1 MKTATATALSFAD
14 VAVADGYVS
23 KEAVEEAQLL
33 YAAAKRRFPDATL
46 ADVMVRSGVLT
57 REEAREIER
66 RQGERL
72 AAQAREDLPPEVAA
86 AMAAPANRA
95 GRFVKLEIVGRGGLG
110 EVWRAYDPALRRVV
124 AIKFVRSLAPESWR
138 RFVQEAEILGRL
150 QHPNIVPLLEIG
162 DRFLVMPFIDGR
174 TLDAAGVDTRGAAGA
189 VRQAA
194 LALDHAHRQGVV
206 HRDVKPANL
215 LVAGGVVYVTD
226 FGIAKEVR
234 AREAMSTT
242 GAIIGTPAYM
252 SPEQVRGR
260 RDIDARADIYALGAT
275 LYQLLGGRVP
285 FASDDLFEMLR
296 AIQEDEPPR
305 LGGRVPRDLEAVA
318 RKAMEKSPSRRYATA
333 ADMAEDL
340 ARFLRGEPVRARP
353 SGPMARA
360 ARRLA
365 RLRAP
370 ATLALAAAV
379 LVGLAFAWL
388 QPGGAGKEKQLAPQ
402 PVPTVKGKQDQQ
414 PELDHAG
421 SNRMADWSQQA
432 LRRGDPDEALE
443 AANRAIDLDP
453 NNPGA
458 YYTRGKLYWDT
469 GRRAAAREDFRKYA
483 SFGTEYAKVVEAY
496 LSGNGR

>member
-174 TLDAAGVDTRGAAGA
+174 TLDAAGLDARGAADA

-275 LYQLLGGRVP
+275 LYQLLGRRVP

-296 AIQEDEPPR
+296 AIQEDEPPG
-305 LGGRVPRDLEAVA
+305 LGGPVPRDLEAVA

-353 SGPMARA
+353 SGALARM

-365 RLRAP
+365 RVRVP
-370 ATLALAAAV
+370 AALALALAATA
-379 LVGLAFAWL
+379 LGGLAFASL
-388 QPGGAGKEKQLAPQ
+388 RPAGGGEEKPRAPSSMPKRQ
-402 PVPTVKGKQDQQ
+402 AQAA
-414 PELDHAG
+414 EFDHAE

-432 LRRGDPDEALE
+432 LRRGDPGEALE

-469 GRRAAAREDFRKYA
+469 GRRAEALDDFRKYA
-483 SFGTEYAKVVEAY
+483 SFGPEYAAVVEAY
-496 LSGNGR
+496 LSAR